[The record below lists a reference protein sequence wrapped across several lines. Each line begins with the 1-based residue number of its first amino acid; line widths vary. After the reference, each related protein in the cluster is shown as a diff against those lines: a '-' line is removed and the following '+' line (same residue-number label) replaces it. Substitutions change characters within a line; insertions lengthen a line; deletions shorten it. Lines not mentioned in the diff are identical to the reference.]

1 MIELRTAWRSALL
14 LSLLLLP
21 AGCNY
26 FAAVAALTP
35 VYKDPVYKG
44 FVNQSVGV
52 MVWADR
58 GVSIDWPDIQLDVAG
73 SIQSKLQV
81 AQTAKAKEFEG
92 TTWPVLPASIV
103 RYQRDHPEIE
113 AYPIADTAPKL
124 GVTRLIY
131 VEIQEFRTR
140 SETAVELYRGAMSAN
155 VMILEIA
162 NGKATVGYQDTIR
175 VIFPKKSPP
184 EGAMEGQDT
193 QMYGGTLDAFS
204 SEIGERMVR
213 HQVEQGDDE

>member
-1 MIELRTAWRSALL
+1 
-14 LSLLLLP
+14 
-21 AGCNY
+21 
-26 FAAVAALTP
+26 
-35 VYKDPVYKG
+35 
-44 FVNQSVGV
+44 
-52 MVWADR
+52 
-58 GVSIDWPDIQLDVAG
+58 
-73 SIQSKLQV
+73 
-81 AQTAKAKEFEG
+81 
-92 TTWPVLPASIV
+92 
-103 RYQRDHPEIE
+103 
-113 AYPIADTAPKL
+113 
-124 GVTRLIY
+124 
-131 VEIQEFRTR
+131 
-140 SETAVELYRGAMSAN
+140 MSAN

>member
-1 MIELRTAWRSALL
+1 MIELRTASRGALL
-14 LSLLLLP
+14 LCLLLLP

-26 FAAVAALTP
+26 FAAIAALTP

-44 FVNQSVGV
+44 FANQSVGV

-73 SIQSKLQV
+73 SIQSKLQA
-81 AQTAKAKEFEG
+81 AQTAKAKEFEA

-113 AYPIADTAPKL
+113 AYPIAETAPKL
-124 GVTRLIY
+124 GVSRLIY

-140 SETAVELYRGAMSAN
+140 SETAVELYRGALSAN
-155 VMILEIA
+155 VEILEIA
-162 NGKATVGYQDTIR
+162 NGKATVAYQDTTR
-175 VIFPKKSPP
+175 VVFPKKSAA
-184 EGAMEGQDT
+184 EGAMEGTDV
-193 QMYGGTLDAFS
+193 QMYSGTLDAFS
-204 SEIGERMVR
+204 SEIGQRLVR
-213 HQVEQGDDE
+213 HEVEQGDDE